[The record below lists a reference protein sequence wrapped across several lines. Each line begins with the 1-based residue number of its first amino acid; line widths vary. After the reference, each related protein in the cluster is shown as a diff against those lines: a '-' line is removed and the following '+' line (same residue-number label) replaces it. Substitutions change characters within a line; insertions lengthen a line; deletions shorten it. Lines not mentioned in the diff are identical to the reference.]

1 MDIKGKK
8 VLIISANKFEDTEL
22 EYPLNQLKA
31 KGAKITIAGP
41 SKEPFYGKGGTKV
54 KPDISFDQLST
65 TFDLLVLPGGK
76 APEIIRKNEKVLEI
90 VRQFNNMGKPIA
102 AICHGPQILI
112 SAGIIEGRLATSY
125 SQVAKELKNAGATYL
140 DEPVVV
146 DKNLITSRKPADLP
160 QFVQAIFDYEG

>member
-1 MDIKGKK
+1 
-8 VLIISANKFEDTEL
+8 
-22 EYPLNQLKA
+22 
-31 KGAKITIAGP
+31 
-41 SKEPFYGKGGTKV
+41 V